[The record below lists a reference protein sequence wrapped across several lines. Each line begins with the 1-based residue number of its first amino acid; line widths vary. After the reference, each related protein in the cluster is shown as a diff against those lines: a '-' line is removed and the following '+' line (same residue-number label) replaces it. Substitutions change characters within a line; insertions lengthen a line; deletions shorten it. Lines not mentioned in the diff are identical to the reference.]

1 MQMAFYP
8 LISVGRTLF

>member
-1 MQMAFYP
+1 MQMTFYP